1 VEMRYFAGLDL
12 GTAGEYT
19 ALAVLE
25 RPLLRADDPSGPR
38 RPPYGLRHLHRFPVG
53 TPYPEIIDNVVGLL
67 GTPPL
72 PGTDLVVDQTGV
84 GRPAIALLED
94 GLRNRVTCSLWRV
107 TMIMGPAAIR
117 GPTSFHIP
125 KTELVGTLQV
135 LLQTR
140 RLRIA
145 RGLPDA
151 ELLVHEL
158 ENFKMKVVLSREETM
173 EAWREGPQ
181 DDLIF
186 AAGLAAWVG
195 ELTIPRP
202 EEFAC

>member
-19 ALAVLE
+19 ALAVLQRRCLTPQDPWAVY
-25 RPLLRADDPSGPR
+25 RPA
-38 RPPYGLRHLHRFPVG
+38 YQLRHLQRFPLG
-53 TPYPEIIDNVVGLL
+53 TPYPEIVETVVRLL

-84 GRPAIALLED
+84 GRPAIGLLED
-94 GLRNRVTCSLWRV
+94 GLRNRVTCTLWRV
-107 TMIMGPAAIR
+107 TMILGQAASL
-117 GPTSFHIP
+117 GATSIHIP
-125 KTELVGTLQV
+125 KTELVGTLQI

-140 RLRIA
+140 RLQIA
-145 RGLPDA
+145 RELPDA

-158 ENFKMKVVLSREETM
+158 ENFKLKVVLSRDETM

-181 DDLIF
+181 DDLVF
-186 AAGLAAWVG
+186 AAALAAWVG
-195 ELTIPRP
+195 EQTLPRP
-202 EEFAC
+202 E